1 MPSLDTPT
9 RKLAAIM
16 FTDIAGYTAQMS
28 KDESKALN
36 LLKTKESILKPL
48 IKKHN
53 GTYVKS
59 TGDGSLSYFRSA
71 IDAAICSVKL
81 QEATFE
87 DDNMNIRVGIHLGDI
102 VFKGD
107 DVFGDGVNIAAR
119 IESIAPV
126 GGVCVSKNVYDEL
139 VNKEGVDGVTL
150 GLQSLK
156 GVGRLI
162 EVFGLRGDKLN
173 EPNPKD
179 YQNNK
184 ISVHSDDE
192 VPSVAI
198 IPFRNKGKKED
209 EFYAYGIC
217 ADLISDCSS
226 AGLIR
231 VASLERV
238 EELDDIPIEEKVKQL
253 DVRYITTGTLW
264 KMGDK
269 FQLSI
274 ELYDTKESKIVWS
287 DRWQEGWDNLPSIKG
302 NLSDG
307 LLKAL
312 DTQPKL
318 EKKIETT
325 NIEAY
330 EYYLKGMYTFEKKE
344 SIQDDKIAQ
353 GLLQKSIELDNNLLI
368 AKFVLGNIYI
378 DTGDLDKAMELFKIT
393 IKQGKEIGDES
404 INVNQG
410 IGRIYRLK
418 GDYKNALK
426 FNMRALEIDEK
437 LENFLLKAEALGEIA
452 RVYTLMGDCEKGL
465 DYSIRSH
472 KIFQDLESKWELGL
486 SFHLIG
492 IIHWFMGNLDK
503 AFKNSN
509 RSLEIFEKVDTYGW
523 VIFTSFGNLG
533 LYHFSKGNYKKA
545 IEYLEK
551 SFSIQK
557 EIGHT
562 GEMMLWVVVYLF
574 LSYKKVG
581 KKYDKAEI
589 QTLIEET
596 EHIEDFISYHIYL
609 LLEDTDYFEVAYK
622 QVREKA
628 DNLEPDI
635 AAKFLE
641 YPFPKAIVEEWEKN
655 Y

>member
-1 MPSLDTPT
+1 
-9 RKLAAIM
+9 
-16 FTDIAGYTAQMS
+16 
-28 KDESKALN
+28 
-36 LLKTKESILKPL
+36 
-48 IKKHN
+48 
-53 GTYVKS
+53 
-59 TGDGSLSYFRSA
+59 
-71 IDAAICSVKL
+71 
-81 QEATFE
+81 
-87 DDNMNIRVGIHLGDI
+87 
-102 VFKGD
+102 
-107 DVFGDGVNIAAR
+107 VNIAAR

-253 DVRYITTGTLW
+253 DVRYITSGTLW
-264 KMGDK
+264 KMNDM

-404 INVNQG
+404 INVN
-410 IGRIYRLK
+410 IAK
-418 GDYKNALK
+418 YK
-426 FNMRALEIDEK
+426 FC
-437 LENFLLKAEALGEIA
+437 
-452 RVYTLMGDCEKGL
+452 Y
-465 DYSIRSH
+465 
-472 KIFQDLESKWELGL
+472 
-486 SFHLIG
+486 
-492 IIHWFMGNLDK
+492 
-503 AFKNSN
+503 
-509 RSLEIFEKVDTYGW
+509 
-523 VIFTSFGNLG
+523 
-533 LYHFSKGNYKKA
+533 
-545 IEYLEK
+545 
-551 SFSIQK
+551 
-557 EIGHT
+557 
-562 GEMMLWVVVYLF
+562 
-574 LSYKKVG
+574 
-581 KKYDKAEI
+581 
-589 QTLIEET
+589 
-596 EHIEDFISYHIYL
+596 
-609 LLEDTDYFEVAYK
+609 
-622 QVREKA
+622 
-628 DNLEPDI
+628 
-635 AAKFLE
+635 
-641 YPFPKAIVEEWEKN
+641 
-655 Y
+655 